1 MIVVALGANL
11 PGPAGD
17 ARAQLERA
25 LALMPEHGIK
35 VIKRSRWYR
44 SPAWPPSDQPDYVNG
59 VAIVRTALGPAR
71 LLKALHAIEAALGR
85 ARGAANE
92 ARSIDLDLID
102 FNGRVRR
109 APDPVL
115 PHPRAHLRGFVLA
128 PLAEVAPGWRHP
140 ATGTRVKALLAA
152 APANTRATADDAL
165 G

>member
-1 MIVVALGANL
+1 MIVIALGANL

-17 ARAQLERA
+17 ARAQLEHA
-25 LALMPEHGIK
+25 LALMPAHGIK

-85 ARGAANE
+85 VRGAANE
-92 ARSIDLDLID
+92 ARSVDLDLID

-109 APDPVL
+109 APPPVL

-140 ATGTRVKALLAA
+140 ESGVRVKALLAA
-152 APANTRATADDAL
+152 APADTRASPEDAL